1 MEENKKY
8 RILGTLLYYILKI
21 ISSTLK
27 IEIINKYGIDM
38 QKPHIYGFWH
48 SKLFI
53 TPIFFKDVEKKTCNV
68 KSNKRWR
75 ANFCSS

>member
-8 RILGTLLYYILKI
+8 RILGTLLYYMLRI

-27 IEIINKYGIDM
+27 IEIINKYGINM

-53 TPIFFKDVEKKTCNV
+53 TPIFFKDYLY
-68 KSNKRWR
+68 NKPVTYLPYDVLD
-75 ANFCSS
+75 